1 MFSGISDIMTFEI
14 AEVVDFKTPISDLF
28 KKSRKR

>member
-14 AEVVDFKTPISDLF
+14 AEVVDFKTPKMDF
-28 KKSRKR
+28 KNQ